1 MKRMNRRTIL
11 LGGAGIAGAGLVGYG
26 GILAAGSMQACVAD
40 ETLAALSRQ
49 TAIASLGAR
58 YLVQAPALERAE
70 LLDIAQRPAAAV
82 VELAGLMAA
91 RAKTDFESGDVV
103 SCDGWVLARGEARA
117 CALISLTCEP
127 PNDTQPLV

>member
-1 MKRMNRRTIL
+1 VKRMNRRTIL
-11 LGGAGIAGAGLVGYG
+11 LGGAGIAGAGVVGYG

-70 LLDIAQRPAAAV
+70 LLDIARGPVASV
-82 VELAGLMAA
+82 VEYAGLMAA
-91 RAKTDFESGDVV
+91 RAKTDFESGNVV